1 MGDPIQP
8 VPPAGTQPTA
18 AQPVL
23 AQNVQ
28 ANRPVFH
35 CGYCRIRSLFGPIM
49 IITVGVLFLV
59 AQYSRY
65 NFGELWPFLLIV
77 AGILKVAEAMAPREG
92 HPVS

>member
-28 ANRPVFH
+28 ANRPVCH

-59 AQYSRY
+59 AQ
-65 NFGELWPFLLIV
+65 
-77 AGILKVAEAMAPREG
+77 
-92 HPVS
+92 